1 MIIEYTDEY
10 NEKLIHF
17 YRQLQRNI
25 PFWMNLSNDSIYQSL
40 FNDVD
45 KFGKNKFNE
54 LKTYIYL
61 DDFRN
66 IKGFIQFGEPAYI
79 FKDGK
84 QIYDSNT
91 GVIRQVYCCESIYNI
106 CDNLL
111 DIAFKWFSKIGKKEI
126 YSFYHALGMSC
137 AFSNGKLP
145 GTFEHIT
152 TSLYNKGFVIE
163 HENYVYKLEL
173 ALCNNND
180 LILEVDKK
188 NNLHILSLLNDN
200 DILGKCEIQK
210 IFEQPT
216 AYLNWIYI
224 DSKEVNKGYGT
235 LFMNKINNY
244 LLGLGFKYLL
254 CDTSNTNYIA
264 QKYYI
269 KNGFEFVSKV
279 YSFILDN

>member
-126 YSFYHALGMSC
+126 YSFYHALGMLC

-200 DILGKCEIQK
+200 DILGKCEIQT